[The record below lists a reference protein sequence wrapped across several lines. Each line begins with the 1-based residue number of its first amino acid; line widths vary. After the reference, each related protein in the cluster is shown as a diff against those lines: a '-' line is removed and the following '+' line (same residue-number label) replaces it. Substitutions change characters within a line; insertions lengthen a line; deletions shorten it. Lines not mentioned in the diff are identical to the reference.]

1 MNTRVEPK
9 ALVSFLT
16 LRYGLS
22 PSARCSFIR
31 RGGND
36 HYLVE
41 DGDWRYVLLDEF
53 F

>member
-9 ALVSFLT
+9 ALVPFLT